1 MLSVVHYCLCRIT
14 FHYVMREW
22 AECFIFDVRTDSCF
36 MLNFE
41 LLHQNAGHF
50 TVLIQFCHE
59 QS

>member
-1 MLSVVHYCLCRIT
+1 
-14 FHYVMREW
+14 MREW

-36 MLNFE
+36 MLSFE